1 MIFGFVVRFQG
12 KKRILKMFV
21 KNSLSGIM
29 INKLFTTTNG
39 ERRYL
44 LGYVVAATVLMVV
57 IVVLQCL
64 KYEIFGTTLLLG
76 WDTPGYVW
84 MAKYTI
90 AKGLINM
97 IDAWGFPYFYSLI
110 VAFFGYLTGDAVM
123 VERILPI
130 LFGILLIWANSELV
144 FRVTKNVH
152 IAGLAA
158 ILSAISLNVLRLVSD
173 LHRNLMALSLSMIA
187 LLLVPNLEERKSFV
201 NKEYLSFILL
211 LFVISITQ
219 FETFFTLSLSLVLYG
234 IFTKNLKK
242 FFKFALACAI
252 PVTML
257 VSLFPRF
264 FFGYLGTLVY
274 LEYGLTA
281 GQILLWTGGSWI
293 ILGFMIVWSFLF
305 FKSKLK
311 SKKLISPFFSWSLV
325 LLALISLIGAKIVPL
340 PTDFAYRSL
349 IILPIPVLLA
359 LAAQGCNNFIG
370 HYQRTKPSLSTK
382 KRRSLKAIFRRLL
395 PFLIALFL
403 IGSSA
408 FLTIQYIDVF
418 FTPFIPRSGYERI
431 METKRFLAGSSPSV
445 PVFVFCGDPPV
456 WYVSLYRN
464 YLGAEIGEHFAY
476 YGEIENLFRLLP
488 SESKIKCNLYLSQLE
503 EYFITFYFNEL
514 LGNFS
519 GPPPPMFVHG
529 SHITS
534 VAELMSH
541 PIVIITPEFYNQKIP
556 YSIKPFYIGDGI
568 YVIPPNS
575 QIDFS
580 KVSYGPEI
588 TVIRDNITSKIN
600 STYLY
605 IDPKD
610 PSIVYLS
617 VNALYGYTSYNLTNI
632 PSDWNFAWIEQGGD
646 TSFPERDPR
655 RVNGTIAL
663 VGNDPTESLENWS
676 TPWPEQDASLEIDKS
691 SKKEGFASLKIT
703 GKTDKWGS
711 LGVRY
716 DLNGTWDLSKYSS
729 ISVWTKSNQS
739 APFSTSLMDANGN
752 SRTFWSI
759 KAGEDSGTTG
769 WKRLAVNLSDYTS
782 QTDGF
787 NLSVVDRIDFYV
799 WDSSAGKPISFWIDD
814 LTVDTSV
821 ALEKVIYKDRVP
833 VNEMVVFYF
842 YIDIE
847 CRVEP

>member
-1 MIFGFVVRFQG
+1 MD
-12 KKRILKMFV
+12 K
-21 KNSLSGIM
+21 
-29 INKLFTTTNG
+29 KLFAIG
-39 ERRYL
+39 EHRCFA
-44 LGYVVAATVLMVV
+44 GYVITASALMILIVL
-57 IVVLQCL
+57 LQSFRYRL
-64 KYEIFGTTLLLG
+64 FGTTLLLG
-76 WDTPGYVW
+76 WDTPAYVW
-84 MAKYTI
+84 MAKYAI
-90 AKGLINM
+90 AKGPINM

-144 FRVTKNVH
+144 FRITRNVH
-152 IAGLAA
+152 VAGLAA

-219 FETFFTLSLSLVLYG
+219 FETFFILSLSLVLYG
-234 IFTKNLKK
+234 IFTKNLNK

-252 PVTML
+252 PVTVL
-257 VSLFPRF
+257 VSLFPRY
-264 FFGYLGTLVY
+264 FFGYLGTLMY
-274 LEYGLTA
+274 LDYKLTA
-281 GQILLWTGGSWI
+281 DQILLWTGGSWI
-293 ILGFMIVWSFLF
+293 ILGFIIVGSFLF

-311 SKKLISPFFSWSLV
+311 SKKLVSLIFSWSLV
-325 LLALISLIGAKIVPL
+325 LLALISLTGAKIVPL
-340 PTDFAYRSL
+340 PTDFAFRSL
-349 IILPIPVLLA
+349 LVLPIPVLLA
-359 LAAQGCNNFIG
+359 LGAQGCNNFIS
-370 HYQRTKPSLSTK
+370 HHQWTKPSLSTK
-382 KRRSLKAIFRRLL
+382 KRQSFKAIFRRLL

-408 FLTIQYIDVF
+408 FLTLQYIDVF
-418 FTPFIPRSGYERI
+418 FTPFIPRSGYEKI

-456 WYVSLYRN
+456 WYANLYRN

-476 YGEIENLFRLLP
+476 YGEIENLLHIIP
-488 SESKIKCNLYLSQLE
+488 SEPEI
-503 EYFITFYFNEL
+503 EYNSFLRQCEKYYITFYFNEM

-519 GPPPPMFVHG
+519 GPPPPMCVHD

-534 VAELMSH
+534 VTELMAH
-541 PIVIITPEFYNQKIP
+541 PIVIITPEFYNQEIP
-556 YSIKPFYIGDGI
+556 YCIKPFYIGDGI

-588 TVIRDNITSKIN
+588 TVIRDNTTSKIN

-617 VNALYGYTSYNLTNI
+617 VNASHGYTSYNLTNI

-691 SKKEGFASLKIT
+691 SMKEGFASLKVC
-703 GKTDKWGS
+703 GKTDSWGN
-711 LGVRY
+711 LGVIY

-729 ISVWTKSNQS
+729 ISVWAKSNQS
-739 APFSTSLMDANGN
+739 ASFSITLMDANGN

-759 KAGEDSGTTG
+759 KAGEDSATTS
-769 WKRLAVNLSDYTS
+769 WKRFAVNLSNYTS

-787 NLSVVDRIDFYV
+787 NLSMVDRVNFYV
-799 WDSSAGKPISFWIDD
+799 WDSNTGKPISFWIDD

-821 ALEKVIYKDRVP
+821 ALEKAIYKDRVP
-833 VNEMVVFYF
+833 VNEMVVIYF
-842 YIDIE
+842 YIDTD
-847 CRVEP
+847 CGVEP